1 MKLSYFKVAESNMGY
16 NDNNNNSNISY
27 PILKWSIESTGNRNY
42 DSNSYSE
49 NNEDINNMNVP
60 CYRRSHSCVLINE
73 EELLLL
79 FGFNSKYNVNCSD
92 CFIYSIKEKEW
103 KKLSIIG
110 DIPPSRYD
118 ASVEK
123 LYDNC
128 IILYGGS
135 NGSDIYSDLYIL
147 RLSLS
152 YSLNKKILISERVH
166 VDGDYLP
173 RVANTSFNLI
183 KKYNRIY
190 MFGGFLM
197 WNNTVDIT
205 NESYNNIN
213 SELDDNFINNHS
225 NHSNYQSIY
234 NSRISQYNIDY
245 DNILLIGN
253 LWCTNIMYEL
263 DITNLLNSNEKYSY
277 TSSRNSNGINNKLI
291 KLPKLKSSILSTG
304 DGYHKLKSENNKV
317 NNINANNNNT
327 ESNGNKDQYI
337 LSSNLIRKS
346 ILKNCSNN
354 NNNNNNIIKQGFS
367 NNMNNILYKK
377 VNNYIDNQGNIPSN
391 CDNDISLIHNLR
403 NYPKEEVN
411 NSFINNNKYN
421 KVVKSRR
428 IRVPLN
434 ITPRCGHSS
443 IIMSDNEN
451 NEKIYYFGGCTT
463 GGFTNKILI
472 FNVTKLN
479 DILTQSKKID
489 VLDVC
494 TNCCKTSPF
503 TVMNDTINN
512 YSNENNYQ
520 CTCKSWEII
529 EIFSGSPPPG
539 LSCSIL
545 MKWYDFIYV
554 IDGLLEKENSIWDIY
569 KGVYIFDTKTNIW
582 YNINN
587 MIIYDHKQDHKI
599 DFYYEDCDKV
609 DFITNNRNNHD
620 LIIHNRPSLIFTG
633 CVYMKDQLFLI
644 GGIKDS
650 YNNGDC
656 MDIISLKLS
665 TWTKELDY
673 FYPQSFRK
681 VTNILLYNQDY
692 NNYYQIISNNNIYKF
707 SQRIIPIDIINII
720 ISFCGYH
727 WFD

>member
-1 MKLSYFKVAESNMGY
+1 MGY
-16 NDNNNNSNISY
+16 NNNNNNNNNNCNISY
-27 PILKWSIESTGNRNY
+27 PILKWSIENTGNKNY
-42 DSNSYSE
+42 DHNSYNE
-49 NNEDINNMNVP
+49 NNEDINNMNIP

-103 KKLSIIG
+103 EKLSIIG

-147 RLSLS
+147 KLSLS
-152 YSLNKKILISERVH
+152 YSLNKKILISERIH

-173 RVANTSFNLI
+173 RVTNTSFNLI

-197 WNNTVDIT
+197 WNNTIDIT

-213 SELDDNFINNHS
+213 NELDDDFINNHS
-225 NHSNYQSIY
+225 NHNNYQSIH

-263 DITNLLNSNEKYSY
+263 DITNLLDSNQKYSY
-277 TSSRNSNGINNKLI
+277 INSRNNNNTDNKLI
-291 KLPKLKSSILSTG
+291 KLPKFKSSILNTG
-304 DGYHKLKSENNKV
+304 NDHHKLKNGNNKI
-317 NNINANNNNT
+317 NNINTNNNNNT
-327 ESNGNKDQYI
+327 ENNGNKDQYI

-346 ILKNCSNN
+346 ILKNCNNN

-377 VNNYIDNQGNIPSN
+377 VNNYINNQNNIMPN
-391 CDNDISLIHNLR
+391 NYNNNNISLIHKLK
-403 NYPKEEVN
+403 NYPKEEI
-411 NSFINNNKYN
+411 NSNFISHNKYN
-421 KVVKSRR
+421 KIVKSRR

-451 NEKIYYFGGCTT
+451 NEKIYYFGGCTI

-479 DILTQSKKID
+479 DILIESKKMD
-489 VLDVC
+489 NFLDVC

-503 TVMNDTINN
+503 TVINDTINN
-512 YSNENNYQ
+512 YSNKNNYQ

-545 MKWYDFIYV
+545 MKWYDFIYI
-554 IDGLLEKENSIWDIY
+554 IDGLVEKENSIWDIY

-587 MIIYDHKQDHKI
+587 MILYDHKQDHKI
-599 DFYYEDCDKV
+599 DFYYEDCDKTN
-609 DFITNNRNNHD
+609 FIINNTTNNHN

-665 TWTKELDY
+665 TWTKKLDY

-681 VTNILLYNQDY
+681 ITNILLFNQDY
-692 NNYYQIISNNNIYKF
+692 NNYYKIISKNNIYKF
-707 SQRIIPIDIINII
+707 SQRTIPIDIINII